1 MVSELSSSK
10 LYSHPNKL
18 LEDHLLNVARIST
31 HNLIASPVKNIYNY
45 DKSILHQL
53 VKTCGLCHDIG
64 KSTDYFQK
72 YLFADEKDKKKFK
85 AMPETQHGLLSAVVA
100 FYAAKTEFVENED
113 LQSEEKAFLSFAAF
127 WIVRKH
133 HGNLEDIINEA
144 AISDSDRAVLEKQIK
159 SIDETRLSILT
170 DKLKLAGLKQSL
182 TKSIML
188 EWVNLIG
195 DELKKLRRRFRK
207 LEREKSISPYLLIN
221 YIFSLL
227 IDADKSEVVLHDV
240 PKRKPLILK
249 HNLVDEYKEKLSFEK
264 SNLNNLREEAYREVL
279 SQDLNLDERV
289 YSINL
294 PTGLGKTFTSFAFA
308 LKAREEIRD
317 KKGYAPRII
326 YSLPF
331 LSIIEQNAKEI
342 ENILRAGGFKVTT
355 DLLLKHHHLSE
366 IYYKQEENEFEKD
379 EAKILIEGWNS
390 EIIVTTFVQLFHTL
404 LSNKNRSLRK
414 FHRLS
419 GSIIILDEVQSI
431 PFKYWLVVKETLKQ
445 LMEELDSYVVFVT
458 ATEPLIFDRKEVV
471 SLVQREK
478 YFSVLNRVIIKP
490 QCQTALTIEEF
501 AQNINFEPDKNY
513 LFILNTI
520 NSAKA
525 LYELLK
531 TKIKEEEMIFLST
544 HIVPKERLDR
554 IELMKSKKVK
564 AAVTTQLVE
573 AGVDIDF
580 DVVYRDFAPL
590 DSINQSAGRC
600 NRNDTEQ
607 GEVIVVRLKD
617 DRRQYSSY
625 IYDNVLLDITGKIL
639 EKNDC
644 IKEMDFLNIVNS
656 YYKTMQERMASD
668 KSRDLLNA
676 LYKMK
681 YDSCDGTPSVMDFRL
696 IEETYPKIDTFIEI
710 DNDARQIWKEYLKIK
725 EIVNLFE
732 RRLEFNQIKADFY
745 KYVISVPATVDNIP
759 PEVAGFRYVNFESL
773 DNYYDSETG
782 FRCEGVAPIW

>member
-1 MVSELSSSK
+1 MVSESFSSK

-18 LEDHLLNVARIST
+18 LEEHLLNVARIST
-31 HNLIASPVKNIYNY
+31 HNLIASPVENIYNY
-45 DKSILHQL
+45 DKTILRQL

-72 YLFADEKDKKKFK
+72 YLFAEEKNKKKFK

-100 FYAAKTEFVENED
+100 FYAAKTEFAERED
-113 LQSEEKAFLSFAAF
+113 LQSEEKAFLAFTAF
-127 WIVRKH
+127 WIIRKH
-133 HGNLEDIINEA
+133 HGNLEDIIDET
-144 AISDSDRAVLEKQIK
+144 AIPDKDRAILEKQIE

-188 EWVNLIG
+188 EWVSLIG

-240 PKRKPLILK
+240 PKRNPLILK
-249 HNLVDEYKEKLSFEK
+249 HNLVDEYKAKLSFEK

-279 SQDLNLDERV
+279 SQNLNLNERV

-342 ENILRAGGFKVTT
+342 ENILRAGGFKVST

-390 EIIVTTFVQLFHTL
+390 EIIITTFVQLFHTL

-431 PFKYWLVVKETLKQ
+431 PFKYWLVVKETLNQ

-458 ATEPLIFDRKEVV
+458 ATEPLIFDRKEVI

-478 YFSVLNRVIIKP
+478 YFSVLNRVTIKP

-531 TKIKEEEMIFLST
+531 TKIKEEEMVFLST

-639 EKNDC
+639 EKNDY

-656 YYKTMQERMASD
+656 YYKTMQERMAND

-681 YDSCDGTPSVMDFRL
+681 YDSCDGTPSIRDFRL

-732 RRLEFNQIKADFY
+732 RRLEFNQIKANFY

-773 DNYYDSETG
+773 DSYYDSETG

>member
-133 HGNLEDIINEA
+133 HGNLEDIIDEA

-159 SIDETRLSILT
+159 SINETRLSILT

-249 HNLVDEYKEKLSFEK
+249 HNLVDEYKAKLSFEK

-554 IELMKSKKVK
+554 IELMKNKKVK

>member
-1 MVSELSSSK
+1 MVSESFSSK

-18 LEDHLLNVARIST
+18 LEEHLLNVARIST
-31 HNLIASPVKNIYNY
+31 HNLIASPVENIYNY
-45 DKSILHQL
+45 DKTILCQL
-53 VKTCGLCHDIG
+53 VKTCSLCHDIG

-72 YLFADEKDKKKFK
+72 YLFAEEKSKKKFK

-144 AISDSDRAVLEKQIK
+144 AISDSDRAVLEKQIE
-159 SIDETRLSILT
+159 SIDEARLSILN
-170 DKLKLAGLKQSL
+170 DKLQSAGLKQSL

-188 EWVNLIG
+188 EWVSLIG

-207 LEREKSISPYLLIN
+207 LEHEKSISPYLLIN

-227 IDADKSEVVLHDV
+227 IDADKSEVVLHGV
-240 PKRKPLILK
+240 PKRNPLILK
-249 HNLVDEYKEKLSFEK
+249 HTLVDEYKAKLDFEK
-264 SNLNNLREEAYREVL
+264 SNLNNLREEAYGEVL
-279 SQDLNLDERV
+279 SQDLNLNERV

-308 LKAREEIRD
+308 LKTREEIRD

-342 ENILRAGGFKVTT
+342 ENILRAGGFKVST

-525 LYELLK
+525 LYEFLK
-531 TKIKEEEMIFLST
+531 TKIKEKEMIFLST
-544 HIVPKERLDR
+544 HIVPKERLGR

-600 NRNDTEQ
+600 NRNDTKQ

-639 EKNDC
+639 ENNDC

-710 DNDARQIWKEYLKIK
+710 DNDARQAWKEYLKIK